1 MKIPIPRFCLAT
13 ALFFVLLLPVRYS
26 FAQRE
31 APDSISTII
40 DTATSEDAYEEEN
53 ETEAGTPI
61 SPIARNIPADSI
73 RQLKN
78 QPAFSYMS
86 TLDSTLR
93 AMQKARE
100 NQPPPPVQN
109 EPENV
114 PSLWDS
120 GLVKLLCYL
129 VAIGLVGFVL
139 YKLFLGQGMFFRSRS
154 KPLPAVELDEAPDET
169 DLEKSL
175 RQAMAKRDYRLA
187 VRYLFLLTLNRLGEK
202 GILQLSPDKTNYQYA
217 TELAGKPYASRFAR
231 LSLQYEYVW
240 FGQFPIDEPQFITMQ
255 QQHQQF
261 LKEI

>member
-13 ALFFVLLLPVRYS
+13 ALFFALLLPARYS
-26 FAQRE
+26 FAQWD
-31 APDSISTII
+31 APDSISTAT
-40 DTATSEDAYEEEN
+40 DTSKGMYEEEN

-73 RQLKN
+73 RRLKN

-86 TLDSTLR
+86 TLDSMLR
-93 AMQKARE
+93 AAQKAKA
-100 NQPPPPVQN
+100 NQPPPEQN

-154 KPLPAVELDEAPDET
+154 KPLPAVELDEVPDET
-169 DLEKSL
+169 NLEKSL
-175 RQAMAKRDYRLA
+175 RLAVGKQDYRLA

-217 TELAGKPYASRFAR
+217 TELAGKPYAGRFAR